1 MSCISGADRLYDSIE
16 DMIGYRPWPYMKC
29 CWKYLTP
36 AICTG
41 TFIFSL
47 VKYTP
52 LKFNNVYEYPWWGYV
67 IGGFFTLSSTLLVP
81 LWMIYL
87 VGTTPGSMQQRVR
100 ALCTPAE
107 DLPDPKRPKEKLDT
121 ATFETFTDLLTLR
134 TVHTPNSLPHR
145 DII

>member
-1 MSCISGADRLYDSIE
+1 MYAFNYLKHNDHVISDFLNNEPCFFYN
-16 DMIGYRPWPYMKC
+16 
-29 CWKYLTP
+29 
-36 AICTG
+36 
-41 TFIFSL
+41 FSH
-47 VKYTP
+47 
-52 LKFNNVYEYPWWGYV
+52 
-67 IGGFFTLSSTLLVP
+67 
-81 LWMIYL
+81 
-87 VGTTPGSMQQRVR
+87 QRVR